1 MDLRR
6 AAIFGGTFDPV
17 HNGHMEAARRVR
29 HLFALEEVIF
39 VPACAPQDKRNGGIT
54 SACQRF
60 AMLALATEDDA
71 RLCRSRIGVGG
82 RDRPYALCN
91 VARIQ
96 GAFGP
101 E

>member
-39 VPACAPQDKRNGGIT
+39 VPACAPPHKRNAGIT

-71 RLCRSRIGVGG
+71 RLRLSTIELDAP
-82 RDRPYALCN
+82 DRLMPSIDL
-91 VARIQ
+91 RWS
-96 GAFGP
+96 
-101 E
+101 